1 MIQVYRIPVPKERL
15 RAMPKDERVLLLL
28 LGYVANQVSMLQK
41 LLTFAT
47 NRTPAE
53 ELEQH
58 ASGAQTQMLVR
69 LTVGALNEAWELVR
83 TRFIENTMAQDYLNR
98 LDPAGQKAF
107 TALKRQFG
115 GSNLLNKIRKNYAF
129 HYPYSDDVERAF
141 ESICNDPELG
151 GLLNLYFSRHGFN
164 SLFLLSDLVFIQGIA
179 EIAGTPDFEA
189 AQKKLMGEMSNASS
203 NLVEFAKAFT
213 AAAWIKHV
221 RQEMVAKDIVQVNDA
236 PNIDDVWLPFFVE
249 VEPLKHT

>member
-83 TRFIENTMAQDYLNR
+83 TRFIENTMAQDYLNP
-98 LDPAGQKAF
+98 LDPAGQEAF
-107 TALKRQFG
+107 TALKRQFS

-129 HYPYSDDVERAF
+129 HYPYSDDVEIRIADGARLDQVCF
-141 ESICNDPELG
+141 NGSTSTKNGSQTSSIFG
-151 GLLNLYFSRHGFN
+151 A
-164 SLFLLSDLVFIQGIA
+164 SL
-179 EIAGTPDFEA
+179 TWT
-189 AQKKLMGEMSNASS
+189 MS
-203 NLVEFAKAFT
+203 FAIISCPT
-213 AAAWIKHV
+213 CLIHAAA
-221 RQEMVAKDIVQVNDA
+221 VNA
-236 PNIDDVWLPFFVE
+236 LANSTRLLEAFDVSPMSFFCAASKSGV
-249 VEPLKHT
+249 PAISAIP